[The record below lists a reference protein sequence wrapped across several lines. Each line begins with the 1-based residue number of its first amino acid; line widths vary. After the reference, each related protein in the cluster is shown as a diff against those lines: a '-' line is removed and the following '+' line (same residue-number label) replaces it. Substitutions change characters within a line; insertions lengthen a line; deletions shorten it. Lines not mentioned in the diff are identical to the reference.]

1 VVDSDKQGVP
11 IQPLA
16 TAVIFYALA
25 WHPKGGPIAI
35 GGYKETRLID
45 PATHKLIAILP
56 NAADAVRALSFSRD
70 GQFLAA
76 AGGQPARKGE
86 IQIWNV
92 STRQLASTIAG
103 HSDCIYAIAYSPDSA
118 TIATASYDKL
128 VKLWDARTGKEIR
141 TLKDH
146 IDAVYAL
153 AFTPDG
159 RRLVSGAA
167 DRSVK
172 IWDIATGI
180 RLYTLSDATDGIN
193 TVAVSPDGRCM
204 AAAGQD
210 KTIRIWTLNE
220 KDAKLDRSLIAHEDA
235 ILKLAWSPDGKYLAS
250 ASADRTVKLFRAA
263 DLTEVHAYPNL
274 PDWPQGLDFS
284 PNSQTLAA
292 ALFNGDVKFY
302 EVAR

>member
-1 VVDSDKQGVP
+1 MVSADQQGVS

-16 TAVIFYALA
+16 AAAIFYALA
-25 WHPKGGPIAI
+25 WHPHGGPIAI

-45 PATHKLIAILP
+45 PATHKWIATLP
-56 NAADAVRALSFSRD
+56 NAADAVRALAFSRD
-70 GQFLAA
+70 GRLLAA

-86 IQIWNV
+86 IQLWNV
-92 STRQLASTIAG
+92 SKRQLAATIGG
-103 HSDCIYAIAYSPDSA
+103 HSDCVYAVAFSPDSA
-118 TIATASYDKL
+118 TLATASYDKL
-128 VKLWDARTGKEIR
+128 VKLWDARSGKEIR

-159 RRLVSGAA
+159 RRLVTGAA

-172 IWDIATGI
+172 IWDTATGA

-193 TVAVSPDGRCM
+193 AVAIGPDGRQI

-220 KDAKLDRSLIAHEDA
+220 KDATLDRSLIAHEDA
-235 ILKLAWSPDGKYLAS
+235 VLKLAWSPDGKYLAS
-250 ASADRTVKLFRAA
+250 ASADRSVKLFLAA
-263 DLTEVHAYPNL
+263 DLTEVHTYANL

-284 PNSQTLAA
+284 PNSQSLAA
-292 ALFNGDVKFY
+292 ALRSSIG
-302 EVAR
+302 A